1 MNSKTTTLWFALAAT
16 LAATIW
22 FFQNHFQPAAPGENN
37 LFAGLR
43 ANQVTRI
50 QIIPA
55 GAREISASRTN
66 KTWQLEK
73 PFSFPAQTAAI
84 ESLLATLEKL
94 TPVMSLTAVEM
105 GAQKNADAEFGFENP
120 QFRLDLTAGEQSWHL
135 SVGNKTAPGDG
146 VYVRVI
152 GTTGALVTDTSW
164 LQFLPRDAT
173 DWRDTTLVDVPD
185 NVDWIVITNGA
196 NLELRRDATNHLWRM
211 IRPLQTR
218 ADSLRIVTALQQL
231 RSAKVS
237 QFVSDDPK
245 PDLTTYGLEPAT
257 LDVWLGHGTNLLT
270 AIHAG
275 KDMPGNAGQM
285 FARREGWNAIVSTAK
300 EPLAPWRGAVND
312 FRDKHLLEL
321 TAPVVEIEVRAE
333 NSENNFILQ
342 QRGAN
347 AWTVAG
353 EKFSTDAENIQ
364 TFIRLLADLRIAD
377 FVQDVVTGPGLSKYG
392 LTNPPARQITLRSVV
407 GDTNS
412 VIADLLFGATTT
424 NQVYV
429 KRSDED
435 SVYAIAAGDFN
446 NLTALYGI
454 GWEFRDRHIWNF
466 SETNVALVTLRQNGK
481 TGQLLRTGTN
491 QWSVVAG
498 SGIIINPLAVEETIH
513 RLGGLTVAGWIGR
526 NFTAAEAAQ
535 QFGLNTNNLSIT
547 IELKSGE
554 KYSLDFGAQVAQTAL
569 AVVTLDSER
578 WALVFPPVLYPL
590 VASYLT
596 IPPNPP

>member
-1 MNSKTTTLWFALAAT
+1 MKSKTTAIWFALAAT
-16 LAATIW
+16 LAAAIW
-22 FFQNHFQPAAPGENN
+22 FFQNHFQPAAPGENH
-37 LFAGLR
+37 LFAGLQ

-84 ESLLATLEKL
+84 EDLLGALEKL
-94 TPVMSLTAVEM
+94 TPVMSLTAAEM
-105 GAQKNADAEFGFENP
+105 SAQKNADAEFGFENP
-120 QFRLDLTAGEQSWHL
+120 QFRLDLTAGEKSWHL
-135 SVGNKTAPGDG
+135 SVGKETAPGDG

-152 GTTGALVTDTSW
+152 GTTGAVVTDTSW

-173 DWRDTTLVDVPD
+173 VWRDTTLVDVPD
-185 NVDWIVITNGA
+185 NVNWIVITNGA
-196 NLELRRDATNHLWRM
+196 TIELRRDATNHLWRM

-231 RSAKVS
+231 RAAKVS

-245 PDLTTYGLEPAT
+245 PDLTTYGLEPAA

-321 TAPVVEIEVRAE
+321 TAPVAEIEVRAE
-333 NSENNFILQ
+333 NPENNFTLQ
-342 QRGAN
+342 QRGSN

-353 EKFSTDAENIQ
+353 EKFPTDAENVQ
-364 TFIRLLADLRIAD
+364 AFIRQLVGLTNAD
-377 FVQDVVTGPGLSKYG
+377 FVQDVVTGPGLPKYG
-392 LTNPPARQITLRSVV
+392 LTNPPTRQITMRSVV

-412 VIADLLFGATTT
+412 IIADLLFGAATT
-424 NQVYV
+424 NQIYV

-435 SVYAIAAGDFN
+435 SVYALTLADLNRLPVTGGFSGTAAS
-446 NLTALYGI
+446 GI
-454 GWEFRDRHIWNF
+454 FPKPMSRR
-466 SETNVALVTLRQNGK
+466 SRCGK
-481 TGQLLRTGTN
+481 TARHGPVASHRHQPM
-491 QWSVVAG
+491 VAG
-498 SGIIINPLAVEETIH
+498 
-513 RLGGLTVAGWIGR
+513 RRVAGHHH
-526 NFTAAEAAQ
+526 
-535 QFGLNTNNLSIT
+535 
-547 IELKSGE
+547 
-554 KYSLDFGAQVAQTAL
+554 
-569 AVVTLDSER
+569 
-578 WALVFPPVLYPL
+578 
-590 VASYLT
+590 
-596 IPPNPP
+596 